1 VTDQGD
7 GSYDALVAP
16 KVAGSALLC
25 ASLLVP
31 GGLYATM
38 YTDTQFQQMVG
49 VQSFTSFDYSRLAS
63 PFLQPLADPQ
73 DDALFSIRF
82 AGFFKP
88 TVRR

>member
-1 VTDQGD
+1 MVDHGD
-7 GSYDALVAP
+7 GSYDALVAA

-38 YTDTQFQQMVG
+38 YTDTQFQQVVG
-49 VQSFTSFDYSRLAS
+49 VQNFVLFDYSRAAS
-63 PFLQPLADPQ
+63 PFLQPLSDPQ

-88 TVRR
+88 TVR